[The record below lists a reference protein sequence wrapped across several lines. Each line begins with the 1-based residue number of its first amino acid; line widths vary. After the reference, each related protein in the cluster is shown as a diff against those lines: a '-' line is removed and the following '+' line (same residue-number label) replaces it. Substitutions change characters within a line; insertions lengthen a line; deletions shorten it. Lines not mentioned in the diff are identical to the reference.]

1 MLCSSACLTAI
12 TDAVKCEHERSI
24 HLFIDSL
31 LNEQDAAKAYRCS
44 SSDTFNRG
52 MCLSCRKSR
61 CNTVGYDISKVRK
74 ARNVQMYTKTR
85 ATMPFR
91 GQQRRRVGRVVFC
104 PIADS
109 YTFSVLIADLLLSLS
124 QFITTS

>member
-1 MLCSSACLTAI
+1 MCVSAI

-31 LNEQDAAKAYRCS
+31 LNEQDAAKAYRCGS
-44 SSDTFNRG
+44 GDMFNRG
-52 MCLSCRKSR
+52 MCLNCHKNR

-85 ATMPFR
+85 ASMPFR
-91 GQQRRRVGRVVFC
+91 GVCAAWIVQSVQVF
-104 PIADS
+104 S
-109 YTFSVLIADLLLSLS
+109 YSARFRKPN
-124 QFITTS
+124 Q